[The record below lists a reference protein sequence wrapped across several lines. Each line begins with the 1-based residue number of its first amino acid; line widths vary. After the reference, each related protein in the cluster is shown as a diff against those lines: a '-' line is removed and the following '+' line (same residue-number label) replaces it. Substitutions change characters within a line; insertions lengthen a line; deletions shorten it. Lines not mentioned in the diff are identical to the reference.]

1 MSSPSVIQQPI
12 VSVVLGKNCLSAGSL
27 SPPRKIS
34 RIEPTIGTTCSIG
47 GRKDSPDEKIS
58 TSAVVTGS
66 TAWSTGSPHKR
77 ITLTSSAA
85 APTPL
90 ITIASVKLPGANPRK
105 VVYRPLHHTNTVSPN
120 KKFPLI
126 LDKSRSI
133 AIKNQKYK
141 GPTPIVVPVVPAPAL
156 SIEALKDLSK
166 QRAAKSH
173 AIAARIIAESGA
185 HRKTRVKPR
194 NVPAPSLPLL
204 SMEALK
210 DMSSKRARE
219 SKDIAARILAE
230 DKEKQQSPEDN
241 RYPCPAKKMGPA
253 HNKNTAHFNV
263 PPKSPHGM
271 PLICSHAL
279 CRKGRLKFVYCKYC
293 NQPVSRMK
301 FDDRHAHPEQLL
313 MAFADCSQDGKT
325 GKKGGKGGKK
335 RKAAEAKKK
344 V

>member
-1 MSSPSVIQQPI
+1 MYSPSVIQKPC
-12 VSVVLGKNCLSAGSL
+12 VSVVMGKHCLSDGNA
-27 SPPRKIS
+27 PRKIS
-34 RIEPTIGTTCSIG
+34 RIEPTLVIA
-47 GRKDSPDEKIS
+47 GRRDSPDLKIP
-58 TSAVVTGS
+58 TSDVPAGTTTCTGGPRKIIS
-66 TAWSTGSPHKR
+66 
-77 ITLTSSAA
+77 LTSSAD
-85 APTPL
+85 APIPL
-90 ITIASVKLPGANPRK
+90 ITIATVKLPSADSK
-105 VVYRPLHHTNTVSPN
+105 KMYRALHHTNTVNPKN
-120 KKFPLI
+120 NFPLI

-133 AIKNQKYK
+133 AVKNQKYK

-194 NVPAPSLPLL
+194 NVPPPPLPLL
-204 SMEALK
+204 SMEDLK

-253 HNKNTAHFNV
+253 HNKNTAHFSV

-313 MAFADCSQDGKT
+313 MAFADCSQDDKT

-335 RKAAEAKKK
+335 RKTAEAKKK
-344 V
+344 A